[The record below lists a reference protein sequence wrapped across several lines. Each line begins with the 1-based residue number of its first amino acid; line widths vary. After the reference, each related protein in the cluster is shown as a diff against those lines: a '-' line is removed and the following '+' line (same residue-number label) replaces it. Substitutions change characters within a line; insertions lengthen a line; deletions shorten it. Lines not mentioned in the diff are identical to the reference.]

1 MALRFQ
7 ATRAPAVSAMM
18 SNRTTDPVRR
28 MATFSSVQMNDS
40 RASLLDERQG
50 WESTRPGCDVQ
61 QFYNN
66 RTIGA
71 KKKVPQ
77 APGATT
83 LRSHAAFQLF
93 GVGGDR
99 VAVDFEVLVLAVATG
114 ADQAG
119 AEQLLHVVGDSA
131 LRDRKDVTQ
140 SLT

>member
-40 RASLLDERQG
+40 RASLLDERQC
-50 WESTRPGCDVQ
+50 WKSTGPGCDVQ

-66 RTIGA
+66 RTIVA
-71 KKKVPQ
+71 KKKVPL

-93 GVGGDR
+93 GIGADR
-99 VAVDFEVLVLAVATG
+99 VAVDFEILVLAVAAG
-114 ADQAG
+114 PDQASSK
-119 AEQLLHVVGDSA
+119 QLLH
-131 LRDRKDVTQ
+131 
-140 SLT
+140 